1 MSLCLLSDNKYLCV
15 GVASSVNQVI
25 CVSSDALI
33 NNKELFYEALEESKV
48 RIILISIANDA
59 LLMKAIELT
68 CKQKNILVFV
78 ECPSCV
84 HIPEVNVCG
93 VIILHRALTFSKLYE
108 IALTKNLKRY
118 CFPMIDFSKKQ
129 EVFCLTLLS
138 ILQCGIGSGGL
149 DPNIHISA
157 KEISRQ
163 KIKLSRDMH
172 INNVNFILLLRLLKL
187 FYGIFKMK
195 CNIKTPVSQ

>member
-15 GVASSVNQVI
+15 GVASSVDKVI

-33 NNKELFYEALEESKV
+33 NNKELFYDMLEESKV
-48 RIILISIANDA
+48 RIVLISISNDA

-93 VIILHRALTFSKLYE
+93 VIMLHRTLTFSKLYE
-108 IALTKNLKRY
+108 IALAKDLKRY
-118 CFPMIDFSKKQ
+118 CFPMIGFSKKQ
-129 EVFCLTLLS
+129 EVICLTLLS
-138 ILQCGIGSGGL
+138 ILQCGTGSGGL
-149 DPNIHISA
+149 IPNVHISA
-157 KEISRQ
+157 KKISRQ
-163 KIKLSRDMH
+163 KMKLSRDMY
-172 INNVNFILLLRLLKL
+172 INGVNFILLLKLLKL
-187 FYGIFKMK
+187 FYGIFKIK
-195 CNIKTPVSQ
+195 CNVKTPVSQ